1 MAGRG
6 RLPLWVWL
14 LPLATGIAAVL
25 AWTVWCSTEQG
36 TWIGGVLIASTGLLV
51 FALSL
56 EALSRRG
63 GFRDLLRRTATALG
77 IALAATAV
85 TFLAAGL
92 GHELR
97 CPTFW

>member
-1 MAGRG
+1 MAGGG

-14 LPLATGIAAVL
+14 LPLSTAVAAVL

-63 GFRDLLRRTATALG
+63 GCRDLLRRTGTAL
-77 IALAATAV
+77 ALALAVTAV
-85 TFLAAGL
+85 TFVAAGL

-97 CPTFW
+97 CPTFL